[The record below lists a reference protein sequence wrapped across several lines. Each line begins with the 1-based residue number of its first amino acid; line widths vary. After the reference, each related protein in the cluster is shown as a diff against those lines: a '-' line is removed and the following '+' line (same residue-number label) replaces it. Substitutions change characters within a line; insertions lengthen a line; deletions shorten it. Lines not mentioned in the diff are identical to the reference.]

1 MAGRTVNDDQECFVC
16 MRIVEAKGMGA
27 IKEFVLFLFFFC
39 SNGYLK
45 KALCELPEWCPHETE
60 NF

>member
-1 MAGRTVNDDQECFVC
+1 MAGWTVDDDQECFVC

-27 IKEFVLFLFFFC
+27 IKEFVLFYSCC

-45 KALCELPEWCPHETE
+45 KALCELPEWCLHETE